1 VDGAPS
7 MGQAGER
14 RTTLT
19 EKLRRSR
26 VQVAA
31 PMRDLSALV
40 PAEAVPYD
48 VHGREVRVNLKLLS
62 YCIPFVAGVGIMVG
76 GMKTAGTPFLGLP
89 QLVAGIVL
97 TAVACWYFVSDSG
110 RLDLERPRPRP
121 APPSVGVGEP
131 RTADDS
137 ERRSPKKY
145 TDEFRRHAVMMV
157 RSTGWPI
164 ARVARE
170 LDVNPAT
177 LGGWVKKDRVERAG
191 RGGSRAEVVPPPPD

>member
-1 VDGAPS
+1 MDGAPS
-7 MGQAGER
+7 KGRDDER
-14 RTTLT
+14 RTTLS
-19 EKLRRSR
+19 EKVRRSR
-26 VQVAA
+26 LQVAA
-31 PMRDLSALV
+31 PMKDLSALL

-62 YCIPFVAGVGIMVG
+62 YWIPFVAGVGIMVG

-110 RLDLERPRPRP
+110 RLDLERPGPRP
-121 APPSVGVGEP
+121 SAPSSGGGEP
-131 RTADDS
+131 KTAEGP
-137 ERRSPKKY
+137 ERRSPRKY

-177 LGGWVKKDRVERAG
+177 LSGWVKKDRMERAG
-191 RGGSRAEVVPPPPD
+191 RSGAQAELVSLPD